1 MSEICQ
7 HFCYFIQCDKASLG
21 MDNIGPKTE
30 EFLTQFGLAFAK
42 SFPAAIFLR
51 LKAEFEEEKAESDDS
66 RDLQYRDWD
75 SITPSN
81 LHSGLCYLRSGPNE
95 GGFGRWSQVHLVE
108 LPDGNL
114 GVFGDAKA
122 AADGDLAKAKEVI
135 RTAGYQLVRN
145 VTEHYLGEVRSIC
158 AELDCDQPEV
168 GYPRHAW
175 ALAHPFRVNRVFQ
188 LYKPPGNACVC
199 LGSKVQPLDTGS
211 DSEPAGNE
219 WKDVIEQCLARS
231 SPRDL
236 EKDELAIAFDLT
248 VKKMSNQLTDLANF
262 SDDGTEGQIL
272 AHMAFI
278 AVFEAACKPDV
289 IEQMLR
295 LPFGRLAAWLN
306 ARGGAASTIEKLVD
320 TAWKKMQ
327 DEAKE
332 KSESLVTTV
341 KPMVQAILEKKA
353 ELHDLI
359 RSKVG
364 EKIGEKL
371 SELLQPI
378 LTLVT
383 DPLVQELKKGVSA
396 AIAVFEKDAKAL
408 LPGSSITGPLT
419 AETIADLD
427 QLARDGSRTEKI
439 DDAKASLKEMLET
452 AKRNCGDALDGLKP
466 DECSTNWR
474 QSLLELLDAMVFTA
488 EEEAGKAESPIE
500 SKALVGDV
508 LEKAKLDGVALQ
520 KSFASGLFV
529 ELLLGKLKNK
539 TKDFTDPIL
548 ETAQSNI
555 PESMSDII
563 DLQAEYEAL
572 LEVSIGAA
580 IEKTFEPKLQ

>member
-1 MSEICQ
+1 
-7 HFCYFIQCDKASLG
+7 
-21 MDNIGPKTE
+21 
-30 EFLTQFGLAFAK
+30 
-42 SFPAAIFLR
+42 
-51 LKAEFEEEKAESDDS
+51 
-66 RDLQYRDWD
+66 
-75 SITPSN
+75 
-81 LHSGLCYLRSGPNE
+81 
-95 GGFGRWSQVHLVE
+95 
-108 LPDGNL
+108 
-114 GVFGDAKA
+114 
-122 AADGDLAKAKEVI
+122 
-135 RTAGYQLVRN
+135 
-145 VTEHYLGEVRSIC
+145 
-158 AELDCDQPEV
+158 
-168 GYPRHAW
+168 
-175 ALAHPFRVNRVFQ
+175 
-188 LYKPPGNACVC
+188 
-199 LGSKVQPLDTGS
+199 
-211 DSEPAGNE
+211 
-219 WKDVIEQCLARS
+219 
-231 SPRDL
+231 
-236 EKDELAIAFDLT
+236 
-248 VKKMSNQLTDLANF
+248 MSNQLADLANF

-306 ARGGAASTIEKLVD
+306 ARGGAASTIEKL
-320 TAWKKMQ
+320 

-359 RSKVG
+359 RCQRLA

-383 DPLVQELKKGVSA
+383 DPLVQELPF
-396 AIAVFEKDAKAL
+396 AVFEKDAKAL
-408 LPGSSITGPLT
+408 LPGSENHGSANGKPLRN
-419 AETIADLD
+419 LD
-427 QLARDGSRTEKI
+427 QLARDGSHTEKI
-439 DDAKASLKEMLET
+439 DGAKVSLQEMLET

-488 EEEAGKAESPIE
+488 EEETGKAESAIE
-500 SKALVGDV
+500 SKALLGDV
-508 LEKAKLDGVALQ
+508 LEKAKLDGVASTEKFHQ
-520 KSFASGLFV
+520 RPV
-529 ELLLGKLKNK
+529 CELLLGKLKK
-539 TKDFTDPIL
+539 QDKGFYGSIL

-580 IEKTFEPKLQ
+580 IEKISLYE

>member
-158 AELDCDQPEV
+158 AELDCDQPRSV
-168 GYPRHAW
+168 IRDT
-175 ALAHPFRVNRVFQ
+175 
-188 LYKPPGNACVC
+188 PGRWLTRSESTECSSCTSRPGMPASASS
-199 LGSKVQPLDTGS
+199 SKVQPLDTGS
-211 DSEPAGNE
+211 DSEPLATMFRN
-219 WKDVIEQCLARS
+219 VTSSSRCLART
-231 SPRDL
+231 RDL

-278 AVFEAACKPDV
+278 A
-289 IEQMLR
+289 MLR

-408 LPGSSITGPLT
+408 LPGSSITGP
-419 AETIADLD
+419 
-427 QLARDGSRTEKI
+427 
-439 DDAKASLKEMLET
+439 T

-580 IEKTFEPKLQ
+580 IEKSEQ

>member
-1 MSEICQ
+1 
-7 HFCYFIQCDKASLG
+7 
-21 MDNIGPKTE
+21 
-30 EFLTQFGLAFAK
+30 
-42 SFPAAIFLR
+42 
-51 LKAEFEEEKAESDDS
+51 
-66 RDLQYRDWD
+66 WD

-81 LHSGLCYLRSGPNE
+81 LHSGLCYLRSRPE
-95 GGFGRWSQVHLVE
+95 RRRLRQMVA
-108 LPDGNL
+108 DGNL
-114 GVFGDAKA
+114 ACSATPKQPRT
-122 AADGDLAKAKEVI
+122 GDLAKAKEVI

-158 AELDCDQPEV
+158 AELDCDQPR
-168 GYPRHAW
+168 GRLSATR
-175 ALAHPFRVNRVFQ
+175 L
-188 LYKPPGNACVC
+188 GNACVC

-341 KPMVQAILEKKA
+341 KPM
-353 ELHDLI
+353 
-359 RSKVG
+359 
-364 EKIGEKL
+364 
-371 SELLQPI
+371 
-378 LTLVT
+378 
-383 DPLVQELKKGVSA
+383 LKKGVSA

-408 LPGSSITGPLT
+408 LPGSSITGP
-419 AETIADLD
+419 
-427 QLARDGSRTEKI
+427 
-439 DDAKASLKEMLET
+439 T

-474 QSLLELLDAMVFTA
+474 QSLLELLDAMVFHSA
-488 EEEAGKAESPIE
+488 RRRLAKRNPPS
-500 SKALVGDV
+500 SRRRWVGDV

>member
-1 MSEICQ
+1 MSQNCQ
-7 HFCYFIQCDKASLG
+7 QFCYFIQCDKVSIG

-66 RDLQYRDWD
+66 RELQYRDWD

-114 GVFGDAKA
+114 GVFSDTKA
-122 AADGDLAKAKEVI
+122 AADSDPAKAKEVI

-188 LYKPPGNACVC
+188 LYKPPG
-199 LGSKVQPLDTGS
+199 
-211 DSEPAGNE
+211 
-219 WKDVIEQCLARS
+219 
-231 SPRDL
+231 
-236 EKDELAIAFDLT
+236 
-248 VKKMSNQLTDLANF
+248 
-262 SDDGTEGQIL
+262 
-272 AHMAFI
+272 
-278 AVFEAACKPDV
+278 
-289 IEQMLR
+289 MLR

-341 KPMVQAILEKKA
+341 KPMV
-353 ELHDLI
+353 
-359 RSKVG
+359 G

-383 DPLVQELKKGVSA
+383 DPLVQELRKGVSA

-408 LPGSSITGPLT
+408 LPGSRITGPLT

-427 QLARDGSRTEKI
+427 QLARDGSHTEKI
-439 DDAKASLKEMLET
+439 DGAKVSLQEMLET

-488 EEEAGKAESPIE
+488 EEETGKAESAIE
-500 SKALVGDV
+500 SKALLGDV

-520 KSFASGLFV
+520 KSFTSGLFV